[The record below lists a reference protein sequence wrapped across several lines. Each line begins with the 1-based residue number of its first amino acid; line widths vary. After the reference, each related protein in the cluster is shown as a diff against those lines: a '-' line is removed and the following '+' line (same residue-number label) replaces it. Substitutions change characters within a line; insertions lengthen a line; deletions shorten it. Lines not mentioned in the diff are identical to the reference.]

1 MKQLNII
8 LSAMLCLTQVAC
20 SQNMSQSTTTS
31 HMEWPAVSD
40 DAQVFVHTGYATLY
54 NRETMIPDW
63 VAWELTADE
72 VNPPEKVRGEE
83 LFRFDPNTKG
93 KRTAYREDYR
103 NNDGWQRG
111 HMAPKADM
119 RWSTEAYEESF
130 YMSNICPQNGTLN
143 SGDWANTE
151 SLARRM
157 ATRYGSVY
165 VVCGPIIG
173 TNRYGT
179 LGEHKVVI
187 PDAFFKAMLLKANGR
202 WQSIAMV
209 LPNEPT
215 HHEPD
220 YYWCTVNELESL
232 IVMDLFPGLD
242 DAIEETVEG
251 TINKSI
257 WSR

>member
-1 MKQLNII
+1 
-8 LSAMLCLTQVAC
+8 
-20 SQNMSQSTTTS
+20 
-31 HMEWPAVSD
+31 
-40 DAQVFVHTGYATLY
+40 
-54 NRETMIPDW
+54 
-63 VAWELTADE
+63 
-72 VNPPEKVRGEE
+72 
-83 LFRFDPNTKG
+83 
-93 KRTAYREDYR
+93 
-103 NNDGWQRG
+103 
-111 HMAPKADM
+111 MAPKADM

-251 TINKSI
+251 SINKSI